1 MMVYLGIVWCIMT
14 IPVTIKLK
22 KDIVELAEK
31 MVKYGV
37 AKSRSHAIRLMIEH
51 GIEKVTKELEFW
63 ESLRRGVEKL
73 KRSNYRISHGGL
85 SALLN
90 EERSK
95 R

>member
-1 MMVYLGIVWCIMT
+1 MT

-37 AKSRSHAIRLMIEH
+37 AESRSHAIRLMIEH

-63 ESLRRGVEKL
+63 ESLRRGV
-73 KRSNYRISHGGL
+73 
-85 SALLN
+85 
-90 EERSK
+90 
-95 R
+95 